1 MDLWCAPCVQP
12 SFLHGTCFS
21 EHLAPAGRFLRRVLY
36 LIVLATGCW
45 AADAVA
51 QGTEAWGIEQLMAE
65 LGQVGRAQT
74 QFSERKYMKVLRTPL
89 ESSGTLTYEAPDR
102 MIKRTLKP
110 KPETM
115 TVEGGRLTLERQG
128 RTRTLRL
135 EDYPLLWAFIE
146 SIRATLKGDLDALR
160 RFYDVEL
167 SGGPQ
172 SWSLAMKPKD
182 AKMSRVITSVEIS
195 GVQGRIRTV
204 KVQEA
209 QGDRSVMTITEEN

>member
-1 MDLWCAPCVQP
+1 MDLCRARCVQP
-12 SFLHGTCFS
+12 SFLDGTHFS
-21 EHLAPAGRFLRRVLY
+21 CYLLPAGRFLRRVFCLT
-36 LIVLATGCW
+36 VLATGCG
-45 AADAVA
+45 AADAAA
-51 QGTEAWGIEQLMAE
+51 QGVEAWGIEQLMAE
-65 LGQVGRAQT
+65 LSQVGRAQA
-74 QFSERKYMKVLRTPL
+74 QFIERKYMKVLKTPL

-102 MIKRTLKP
+102 MIKHTVKP

-115 TVEGGRLTLERQG
+115 TVEGERLTLERQG

-146 SIRATLKGDLDALR
+146 SIRATLKGDLAALR

-172 SWSLAMKPKD
+172 RWSLALKPRD

-195 GVQGRIRTV
+195 GVQGKIRTV